1 MRPPGDIRKA
11 LRRAARELQAEQ
23 SAATWRDMAA
33 RASVGFKVARR
44 TVDNME
50 RAGELERVGAAKRAH
65 SNRWMTL
72 YAPTE
77 PAPAP
82 SSSPAPATPAIETVM
97 RAWTR

>member
-1 MRPPGDIRKA
+1 MRPPGEIRKA

-44 TVDNME
+44 TVDNMA
-50 RAGELERVGAAKRAH
+50 RAGELQPVGAAKRAH

-72 YAPTE
+72 YAPAE
-77 PAPAP
+77 AAPAAAPAPA
-82 SSSPAPATPAIETVM
+82 PAIETVM